1 MKPEKKYSG
10 VVIPAVT
17 PFTEDY
23 QLDQESVEKIFS
35 NFRNNKVAPF
45 ILGTTGE
52 AASIPFSVK
61 RELLELTGK
70 LKKNDDVLYA
80 GISSNVFLESLA
92 LAKHA
97 FDNGTDVVVATLPSY
112 YALTET
118 EMLRYF
124 EELAEA
130 ISGPLIIYNI
140 PATTHMSIPLAV
152 IDRLSHHPN
161 IVGTKDSE
169 RSEDRLKE
177 SVQLWSGRTD
187 FSHFL
192 GWAAR
197 SAEAILTGS
206 DGLVPSS
213 GNIYPSLYAELNK
226 AAKEGNSE
234 KSLQLQQASDAWGNL
249 YQQGR
254 TLGQSLYAL
263 KFVMKQLHLCEP
275 YVMPPLQALTAKDEE
290 DLLAAYNELKN
301 KEELKI
307 TI

>member
-17 PFTEDY
+17 PFTADHH
-23 QLDQESVEKIFS
+23 LDHNAVEKIFS
-35 NFRNNKVAPF
+35 NFRNNQVAPF

-52 AASIPFSVK
+52 ASSLPFSMK
-61 RELLELTGK
+61 KELLELAGK
-70 LKKNDDVLYA
+70 LKKNDNVLYA
-80 GISSNVFLESLA
+80 GISSNVFVESVA
-92 LAKHA
+92 LAKLA

-118 EMLRYF
+118 EMICYF

-130 ISGPLIIYNI
+130 LAGPLIIYNI
-140 PATTHMSIPLAV
+140 PATTHMSIPLEV
-152 IDRLSHHPN
+152 IGRLSHHPN

-169 RSEDRLKE
+169 RSEERLKE

-197 SAEAILTGS
+197 SSEAILTGS
-206 DGLVPSS
+206 DGLVPST
-213 GNIYPSLYAELNK
+213 GNICPSLYADLYQ

-234 KSLQLQQASDAWGNL
+234 EALQFQQASDAWGNL

-275 YVMPPLQALTAKDEE
+275 YVMPPLQALTAKEEE

-301 KEELKI
+301 KKN
-307 TI
+307 